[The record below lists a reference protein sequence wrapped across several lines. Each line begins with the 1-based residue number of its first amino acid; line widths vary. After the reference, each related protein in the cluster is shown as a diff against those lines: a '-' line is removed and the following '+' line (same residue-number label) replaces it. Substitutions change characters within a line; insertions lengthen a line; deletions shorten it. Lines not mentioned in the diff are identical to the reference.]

1 LRALAT
7 ESFDEV
13 AIEGDRAGYVA
24 LASLIRATGRLTLDH
39 AVDAAAYP
47 RSLLSIVVVE
57 KSSDGVEITSSSD
70 GTELRI
76 ARPRAVV
83 DTLAHSLGD
92 YPAGMEPGTHLH
104 EEFYFEHP
112 YLAESA
118 VPLVLERSTY

>member
-1 LRALAT
+1 MLRALAT

-39 AVDAAAYP
+39 TVDAAAYP

-57 KSSDGVEITSSSD
+57 N
-70 GTELRI
+70 
-76 ARPRAVV
+76 
-83 DTLAHSLGD
+83 
-92 YPAGMEPGTHLH
+92 YPAGMEPGTHRH